1 MSNQYLFNKDFLD
14 NNLNNNSIDLIITD
28 PPFGVDLKN
37 KDQFDDS
44 KNYVFNNI
52 GSWISEIKRVLKEN
66 SHCYIYVP
74 VTEVDKWVFNVKK
87 LLRYNNILVSPNFS
101 KERYLKN
108 NFCFDFQLI
117 IYASNGKAKNFNKI
131 DWIKTSQSWLKDK
144 RNKNPYPFTYKYP
157 AFLKDY
163 RANVKS
169 NKQRKLFHVCEKN
182 TLLIEKLIL
191 LSSNENDIILDP
203 FTGSGSTLVSAKNL
217 NRGFIGYENN
227 YRTYLIAKNRIE
239 GDLYD

>member
-52 GSWISEIKRVLKEN
+52 GSWISEIKRVLKDN

-74 VTEVDKWVFNVKK
+74 TLELDKWIVEVKK
-87 LLRYNNILVSPNFS
+87 QLILKNILAISIYTTNKYV
-101 KERYLKN
+101 KN
-108 NFCFDFQLI
+108 NFSFDLQLI
-117 IYASNGKAKNFNKI
+117 IYASKGKAKILNKV
-131 DWIKTSQSWLKDK
+131 DWVPTSQSWLNDK
-144 RNKNPYPFTYKYP
+144 RNKNPHPFTYQYTS
-157 AFLKDY
+157 FIKDY

-191 LSSNENDIILDP
+191 LSSNENDIVLDP
-203 FTGSGSTLVSAKNL
+203 FAGSGSTLVSAKKL
-217 NRGFIGYENN
+217 NRGFVGYENN
-227 YRTYLIAKNRIE
+227 YETYLIAKNRIE
-239 GDLYD
+239 QGLV